1 MGLLDGRVAVI
12 TGAGGGLGRAYALL
26 FAAEGARVVVNDL
39 GGDRHGSGTDSSA
52 ADRVVDEIRAAGG
65 EAVADHHS
73 VVGEGAEIIATAL
86 HEYRTLDILVN
97 NAGILRDKSLVK
109 MTEAMWDAV
118 IAVHLRGTFEC
129 TQAAAKVM
137 RELRYGRVLNTSSL
151 SGLIG
156 NFGQSNYGAAK
167 AGVAGFTRVVAKEL
181 ASRGITVNAI
191 APMAKTRMTE
201 ELDMVPSSIRPEH
214 IAPVA
219 LWLCSD
225 LASEVTGRVFG
236 AHGAQV
242 FEYRMVPTRGVTTEG
257 TWTARELASRLSEIE
272 ALDGLEVPE
281 EPIETTRRPSEAAR
295 AIFEKMPAAFV
306 PERAEGFSA
315 VIHFAI
321 GSDVV
326 HTLTIGD
333 GVCSGAEG
341 AVGEPDCTLT
351 YDSEQVFL
359 DTSSGKLDRQKAF
372 IEGLVRADDLQILMR
387 FAQVLDPRRARGERI
402 RAGVNRDCIGRRVEA
417 DHRFTRE
424 EMIAYAEATSDPNP
438 GIRSGERAPPL
449 VSVLPLIRLAGMI
462 VLDPELGADV
472 LRLVH
477 GEQDLRFHAP
487 VPSGVPLKV
496 DGVLAQVETKD
507 SGELLR
513 IEQTLVGPEGLLVS
527 AVTSFFIRAATR
539 SGAKR
544 TRPPER
550 VDAPAFS
557 RTVDVAADQSL
568 RYAAASGDQ
577 NPIHTD
583 DATARAAGHPG
594 MILHGLCTMA
604 FAGQAVVEE
613 HLGGDVSRLRR
624 LKVRFDAPVLPGQ
637 RLTTRGWSGDGG
649 VEFTVTNEGG
659 QSVITKGIAEVEP

>member
-1 MGLLDGRVAVI
+1 M
-12 TGAGGGLGRAYALL
+12 
-26 FAAEGARVVVNDL
+26 
-39 GGDRHGSGTDSSA
+39 
-52 ADRVVDEIRAAGG
+52 
-65 EAVADHHS
+65 
-73 VVGEGAEIIATAL
+73 
-86 HEYRTLDILVN
+86 
-97 NAGILRDKSLVK
+97 
-109 MTEAMWDAV
+109 
-118 IAVHLRGTFEC
+118 
-129 TQAAAKVM
+129 
-137 RELRYGRVLNTSSL
+137 
-151 SGLIG
+151 
-156 NFGQSNYGAAK
+156 
-167 AGVAGFTRVVAKEL
+167 
-181 ASRGITVNAI
+181 
-191 APMAKTRMTE
+191 
-201 ELDMVPSSIRPEH
+201 
-214 IAPVA
+214 
-219 LWLCSD
+219 
-225 LASEVTGRVFG
+225 
-236 AHGAQV
+236 
-242 FEYRMVPTRGVTTEG
+242 
-257 TWTARELASRLSEIE
+257 
-272 ALDGLEVPE
+272 
-281 EPIETTRRPSEAAR
+281 
-295 AIFEKMPAAFV
+295 
-306 PERAEGFSA
+306 
-315 VIHFAI
+315 
-321 GSDVV
+321 
-326 HTLTIGD
+326 
-333 GVCSGAEG
+333 
-341 AVGEPDCTLT
+341 
-351 YDSEQVFL
+351 
-359 DTSSGKLDRQKAF
+359 
-372 IEGLVRADDLQILMR
+372 
-387 FAQVLDPRRARGERI
+387 
-402 RAGVNRDCIGRRVEA
+402 
-417 DHRFTRE
+417 
-424 EMIAYAEATSDPNP
+424 
-438 GIRSGERAPPL
+438 
-449 VSVLPLIRLAGMI
+449 SVLPLIRLAGMI